1 MPVTDASQ
9 ASSTLCFR
17 DNVLSVPGFAFEK
30 ACPWND
36 TGSSTLIAEG
46 RGLKDGALVLAK
58 IAPAHSS
65 SSICLQREAHIL
77 SKLGESPEALST
89 TLRLIEFLTV
99 PRADGDCVVL
109 LLVHPGANLLAR
121 YFPPSK
127 VNDFLLAD
135 AEGPCQAHR
144 DQDVSLNEEVST
156 VSGGTDDSQKVE
168 ELHDDIYDGVFLP
181 LDDLDLHDI
190 EDVEEEKYDVM
201 DLASFLEFAIQ
212 ATHCLD
218 VVHRLGFV
226 HREVRANAFHI
237 NVHSGVVRIVHFGNR
252 SVSLEEAGGPSQLVI
267 DYSHPSHGQ
276 SVSSL
281 ELVPS
286 SSRSTSPVLSTSQPP
301 NHSDTILVSRSI
313 SPEKVIEA
321 LHYLAPEQVSPSPSV
336 VQEDHRADL
345 YSLGMLFWTCVVGR
359 GRLPFAVSGTNHGNV
374 SPAEVLAALGTKRPP
389 PVDEV
394 RSDAPT
400 VIGDI
405 IDKLLSKSPDSRYQ
419 SAYGLKADLLE
430 CQKRLLSSVSA
441 STLEQSTEIIP
452 TFKIGQEDKYS
463 TFIIPHTL
471 FGRDKELETIRN
483 VIRHSLT
490 SFSRQ
495 SSRAQTLVPRS
506 TASTSSQGAGTD
518 NDDEDAVSSSVASSE
533 ESPKLSATK
542 VEGVCSYPSGR
553 AAATPSPV
561 NTVAKPGR
569 DAKELVFPLPTG
581 TSDVATNSLRKV
593 ALQAKERGIKT
604 HTIVVAGAAGVGKS
618 SLVMANQSKWKL
630 NGLWAHA
637 KFQTVDKAPFAA
649 LLSALSSAL
658 RQLTF
663 KPADAYHFVRTLTE
677 RLGPQL
683 ANLPLLFAGS
693 PVIKAVLEG
702 WGMNTTTLG
711 NGIENAIEKA
721 SGEPGGWA
729 RLATG
734 ELSARFQ
741 NLVES
746 VFGVVTETRPVAL
759 FLDDLHEAD
768 NTSLDIVEA
777 LINSRSRLLIFATVR
792 STDSQLM
799 DRIRSMCSTRAR
811 ATWITL
817 EPLPFFAISSFVAK
831 ALHRSREE
839 CLRLSRLVYTT
850 SGGNAFLARNLLSA
864 MRRHHQITF
873 DWTRNH
879 WQFDITA
886 IESSL
891 VNQKTTADPIDQFFL
906 IENFRELPEATKKYL
921 MWASLFGTTF
931 KANEVALLIDWED
944 SSGSSSDDDEESWNL
959 SKAISMLKNR
969 GSSAGD
975 SMRGLQGAI
984 NEGWLVQR
992 GRDMCSFAHDQYR
1005 LAVQRE
1011 VAALPPNVL
1020 SRMSFRIVLAVLHDA
1035 FPDVHRIVDHAS
1047 RCIPLLLKYPNREQL
1062 LDVLVDA
1069 GESAWARGAHELA
1082 FQAFLSAECL
1092 LGTDHW
1098 TISPKRSSLLMSNL
1112 AELCAWKGDLVKSES
1127 FIAEYIQHSQSPED
1141 QARALRIRANN
1152 HFLRN
1157 EFSDA
1162 LDTLVH
1168 ALRILGVEMESSAT
1182 QEVADTMFEDVK
1194 SQILAIGYEEMLK
1207 IPRATDSRID
1217 LAVSILNDAGTN
1229 AYWTLSESMID
1240 VIGLTTINLALRF
1253 GISPGTSLGFFW
1265 VIGAAAER
1273 RELFKFSVDLGKLA
1287 LRIAHLHGGSMEK
1300 CRATLLYTALV
1311 APYDNVHIRHTIP
1324 LLEDGLKYGHSSG
1337 DRGYTCFVSVY
1348 AVLARLYTCE
1358 PLSDLVVAAEECTN
1372 DVDAWTPN
1380 SDVTILAQGLLN
1392 CIRAMGGYTDA
1403 SSIATVFN
1411 TDTFDDKEYQ
1421 ERITQ
1426 ITGNSLLSL
1435 GWYNAFKVVALYCTG
1450 FVDAAAEL
1458 GFMVYDVRGCHP
1470 NHRHARYSAFFHSLA
1485 LIACLRRGDLNPDAR
1500 SHYVNQVMKNQAY
1513 IRRWLSSS
1521 PVNTGT
1527 WIALVEAEM
1536 ASLNGDNGALRLY
1549 DMAVKLARKHEW
1561 LLEEGFALY
1570 LEGSHLIRAG
1580 VEGLGAELQQQGIA
1594 KEMQWGAYGIVRNLS
1609 AVIDPQFQ
1617 PPLRRPVSYANAA
1630 VQADAYVDKS
1640 PLSVSPT
1647 LSLDGQAI
1655 DELDG
1660 ISSLPPS
1667 DLMLIIRKS
1676 KEIADCLSLSSALQ
1690 RLTEIA
1696 TDMCQSHCCCIV
1708 ITTQVGEYGVATI
1721 LQPPELCQVF
1731 ENPKPLHMLE
1741 SSQITAIQ
1749 SVLDSKQNYH
1759 KEEHSNDE
1767 WHQPLSEIGLP
1778 IFSNRGQILGALY
1791 VSTKRILSQTTLI
1804 TLNVLC
1810 QQANISISSAILFRS
1825 VQAGTR
1831 ENLKMIASQRE
1842 ALEAARKSREDAI
1855 RATRV
1860 KSRFIANMS
1869 HEMRTPFSSF
1879 YGLLDLLSGTELN
1892 AGQREIV
1899 DTAKQSCEILLKIID
1914 SILDYSKLEASAM
1927 KLDFSAFPVEN
1938 VIADCLELFLPI
1950 ATKKL
1955 HLSYNIEEDVPEWIF
1970 SDHTRIRQVLMNLI
1984 GNAIKFTESGSV
1996 TVSCSIDKE
2005 PIHASAEQILV
2016 QFSVKD
2022 TGIGL
2027 SPDAR
2032 GMLFVPFQQVDN
2044 SSTRRFGG
2052 TGLGLS
2058 ISRQLVKLLGGSI
2071 GVDSNVDVGSTF
2083 WFTIP
2088 VKTCETEDSRKA
2100 SSEIEHLRSILTR
2113 PRPSKVVICSISS
2126 ATRALLRSTLKG
2138 FDVTLLSD
2146 LDAVRCHLERYRW
2159 EDQLDFLILDDQFQT
2174 QVADVMQILQCPT
2187 TPALYYTKV
2196 VHLYTPTTQSLSESA
2211 AIGGNPN
2218 VAKIIK
2224 PARKMRILQVLAELK
2239 GVAFSTPPSPVVT
2252 ISPVVETPQRTLF
2265 GNVLIAEDNAVA
2277 QNLLVKQ
2284 LERYQLKVVATND
2297 GQEALNAW
2305 ESREPGYFALALFDH
2320 HMPVC
2325 DGVEAT
2331 RRLRKLESV
2340 RCPTISLPI
2349 VALSADAQESTKQ
2362 CCLSAGMNL
2371 FLSKPLKKTDLLS
2384 LLEMFGPPR
2393 ATAANTL

>member
-1 MPVTDASQ
+1 MSVSDTSQ
-9 ASSTLCFR
+9 FSRTLYFK
-17 DNVLSVPGFAFEK
+17 DSILSVAGYAFEK

-46 RGLKDGALVLAK
+46 RSLKDGALVLAK

-77 SKLGESPEALST
+77 SKLGECPEALST

-99 PRADGDCVVL
+99 PRVDGDCVVL

-127 VNDFLLAD
+127 VNNFLLAE
-135 AEGPCQAHR
+135 AEGSHQAHR
-144 DQDVSLNEEVST
+144 ETGASPTEELST
-156 VSGGTDDSQKVE
+156 VSGGADDTQQAE
-168 ELHDDIYDGVFLP
+168 QQHNDIYDGGFLP
-181 LDDLDLHDI
+181 LADLDLLDT
-190 EDVEEEKYDVM
+190 EDVEEERYDVM

-267 DYSHPSHGQ
+267 DYSHPFHGP
-276 SVSSL
+276 SASSL
-281 ELVPS
+281 ELVAS
-286 SSRSTSPVLSTSQPP
+286 SSRFPSPAPSASPP
-301 NHSDTILVSRSI
+301 PSHSDTILVSRSI

-321 LHYLAPEQVSPSPSV
+321 LHYLAPEQVSSSPSV

-359 GRLPFAVSGTNHGNV
+359 GRLPFALSGTKHGNV

-389 PVDEV
+389 PVGEV
-394 RSDAPT
+394 RGDVPT

-405 IDKLLSKSPDSRYQ
+405 IDKLLSKSPDARYQ
-419 SAYGLKADLLE
+419 SVYGLKADLLE

-441 STLEQSTEIIP
+441 STLEQSTEADHTPVQNWTTRQIFRELECHFLLLIAK
-452 TFKIGQEDKYS
+452 FLQ

-495 SSRAQTLVPRS
+495 SSTAQTLATRS
-506 TASTSSQGAGTD
+506 IASASSQGTGTD
-518 NDDEDAVSSSVASSE
+518 LDDDDAMSSSAASSE
-533 ESPKLSATK
+533 DSPKLTFAK
-542 VEGVCSYPSGR
+542 VESVCNLPVGR
-553 AAATPSPV
+553 NTASPSPV
-561 NTVAKPGR
+561 NLAAKPGR
-569 DAKELVFPLPTG
+569 DAKEPMFTPSG
-581 TSDVATNSLRKV
+581 TSDVAINNLRKV
-593 ALQAKERGIKT
+593 ALQTKERGIKT
-604 HTIVVAGAAGVGKS
+604 HAIVVVGPGGDIKT
-618 SLVMANQSKWKL
+618 LKQL
-630 NGLWAHA
+630 QLC
-637 KFQTVDKAPFAA
+637 
-649 LLSALSSAL
+649 ALSSAL

-693 PVIKAVLEG
+693 PVIKAVLES

-711 NGIENAIEKA
+711 DGMESAIEKA

-741 NLVES
+741 NLVERVFS
-746 VFGVVTETRPVAL
+746 VITETRPVAL

-768 NTSLDIVEA
+768 DASLDVVEA
-777 LINSRSRLLIFATVR
+777 LVNSRSRLLIFVTVR
-792 STDSQLM
+792 PTDRQLM
-799 DRIRSMCSTRAR
+799 DRIRSMCSHRAR

-817 EPLPFFAISSFVAK
+817 QQLSFSAISSFVAK

-839 CLRLSRLVYTT
+839 CSRLSRLVYTT

-864 MRRHHQITF
+864 MQRHHHITF
-873 DWTRNH
+873 DWARNH
-879 WQFDITA
+879 WQFDITT

-891 VNQKTTADPIDQFFL
+891 VNQKTTSDPTDQFFL
-906 IENFRELPEATKKYL
+906 IENFRELPEPTKKYL
-921 MWASLFGTTF
+921 VWASLFGTTF

-944 SSGSSSDDDEESWNL
+944 SSGSSSEDEENVWDL
-959 SKAISMLKNR
+959 SKAISILKNR
-969 GSSAGD
+969 GSSLGD

-984 NEGWLVQR
+984 DEGWLVQR
-992 GRDMCSFAHDQYR
+992 GRDMCSFAHDHYR
-1005 LAVQRE
+1005 LAVQQE
-1011 VAALPPNVL
+1011 VAALPGNIL
-1020 SRMSFRIVLAVLHDA
+1020 SKMSFRIILAVLHDA
-1035 FPDVHRIVDHAS
+1035 VPDVHRIVDHAG
-1047 RCIPLLLKYPNREQL
+1047 RCIPLLLKEPNREQL

-1082 FQAFLSAECL
+1082 FQAFLSAQKL
-1092 LGTDHW
+1092 LSTDHW
-1098 TISPKRSSLLMSNL
+1098 AVNPTRSSLLLSKL
-1112 AELCAWKGDLVKSES
+1112 AELCTWKGDLVKSES
-1127 FIAEYIQHSQSPED
+1127 LIAEYIQHSQSPED

-1157 EFSDA
+1157 EFSNA
-1162 LDTLVH
+1162 LDTLFH
-1168 ALRILGVEMESSAT
+1168 ALRILGVDMDPSAT
-1182 QEVADTMFEDVK
+1182 QEVADAMFEDVK
-1194 SQILAIGYEEMLK
+1194 SQILAIGYEEILK
-1207 IPRATDSRID
+1207 IPRATDPRID
-1217 LAVSILNDAGTN
+1217 LAVTILNDAGTN

-1240 VIGLTTINLALRF
+1240 VIGLMTITLALRF

-1265 VIGAAAER
+1265 AIGAAAEK

-1287 LRIAHLHGGSMEK
+1287 LRIAYLHGGGMEK
-1300 CRATLLYTALV
+1300 CRATVLYTALV
-1311 APYDNVHIRHTIP
+1311 APYDNVHMRHTIP

-1348 AVLARLYTCE
+1348 TVLSRLYTCE
-1358 PLSDLVVAAEECTN
+1358 HLSDLAVAAEE
-1372 DVDAWTPN
+1372 AWTPN

-1403 SSIATVFN
+1403 SSIDVVFN

-1421 ERITQ
+1421 ERITE
-1426 ITGNSLLSL
+1426 ITGNSRMSL
-1435 GWYNAFKVVALYCTG
+1435 GWYNAFKVIALYCTG

-1458 GFMVYDVRGCHP
+1458 GFLVYNARGCHP

-1485 LIACLRRGDLNPDAR
+1485 LIT
-1500 SHYVNQVMKNQAY
+1500 YQVIKNQAY
-1513 IRRWLSSS
+1513 IRKWLSSS

-1527 WIALVEAEM
+1527 WITLVEAEM

-1549 DMAVKLARKHEW
+1549 DMAVKLASNHGW
-1561 LLEEGFALY
+1561 LLEEGLALY
-1570 LEGSHLIRAG
+1570 LVRKVFLTQFPLLTSPKEGSHLIRTG
-1580 VEGLGAELQQQGIA
+1580 VEALGTDLQQQGIA
-1594 KEMQWGAYGIVRNLS
+1594 KEVQWGAYGIVRSLT
-1609 AVIDPQFQ
+1609 AIVDPLLQR
-1617 PPLRRPVSYANAA
+1617 PLRRPVSHVNAA
-1630 VQADAYVDKS
+1630 VQTDTYVDRQ
-1640 PLSVSPT
+1640 P
-1647 LSLDGQAI
+1647 
-1655 DELDG
+1655 DESDG

-1667 DLMLIIRKS
+1667 ELMLIIRKN

-1696 TDMCQSHCCCIV
+1696 ADISQSHSCCIV

-1731 ENPKPLHMLE
+1731 ENPKPLRILE

-1749 SVLDSKQNYH
+1749 SVLDSKQNYY
-1759 KEEHSNDE
+1759 KEEHDNDE
-1767 WHQPLSEIGLP
+1767 SHQPLSEIGLP

-1791 VSTKRILSQTTLI
+1791 VSTKRILPQTTVT

-1831 ENLKMIASQRE
+1831 ENLKMIASQKE

-1938 VIADCLELFLPI
+1938 LIADCLELFLPI
-1950 ATKKL
+1950 AAKKL
-1955 HLSYNIEEDVPEWIF
+1955 HLSYNIEEDVPEWIL

-1996 TVSCSIDKE
+1996 TVLCSVDKE
-2005 PIHASAEQILV
+2005 SVPSSEQV
-2016 QFSVKD
+2016 FVKD

-2071 GVDSNVDVGSTF
+2071 GVDSNADVGSTF

-2088 VKTCETEDSRKA
+2088 VKTCETAESRKA
-2100 SSEIEHLRSILTR
+2100 SSEIEHLRNVLNR
-2113 PRPSKVVICSISS
+2113 PRPSKAVICAVSS
-2126 ATRALLRSTLKG
+2126 ATRALLRSILKG

-2146 LDAVRCHLERYRW
+2146 LDALHSHLGRYQW
-2159 EDQLDFLILDDQFQT
+2159 NDWLDFLILDDQGQT
-2174 QVADVMQILQCPT
+2174 QVVEIIQILRWSN
-2187 TPALYYTKV
+2187 TPAFRHTKI

-2218 VAKIIK
+2218 IAKIIK
-2224 PARKMRILQVLAELK
+2224 PSRKLRILQVLAELK
-2239 GVAFSTPPSPVVT
+2239 GVVPSVPPSPVAT
-2252 ISPVVETPQRTLF
+2252 TSPVIDMPQRTLF

-2277 QNLLVKQ
+2277 RNLLVKQ

-2297 GQEALNAW
+2297 GLEALKAW
-2305 ESREPGYFALALFDH
+2305 ESREPGYFVLALFDH
-2320 HMPVC
+2320 
-2325 DGVEAT
+2325 
-2331 RRLRKLESV
+2331 R
-2340 RCPTISLPI
+2340 
-2349 VALSADAQESTKQ
+2349 
-2362 CCLSAGMNL
+2362 
-2371 FLSKPLKKTDLLS
+2371 
-2384 LLEMFGPPR
+2384 
-2393 ATAANTL
+2393 

>member
-1 MPVTDASQ
+1 MSVADTSQ
-9 ASSTLCFR
+9 SSSTLYFK
-17 DNVLSVPGFAFEK
+17 DNILSVPGYAFEK
-30 ACPWND
+30 AYPWND

-46 RGLKDGALVLAK
+46 RSLKDGALVLAK
-58 IAPAHSS
+58 MAPAHSA

-89 TLRLIEFLTV
+89 TLRLIEFLV
-99 PRADGDCVVL
+99 LPRVDGDCVVL
-109 LLVHPGANLLAR
+109 LLVHPGANLLPK

-127 VNDFLLAD
+127 VNDFLLAE
-135 AEGPCQAHR
+135 AEGSQQAHR
-144 DQDVSLNEEVST
+144 DPDASLTEELST
-156 VSGGTDDSQKVE
+156 VSGGTDETQRTE
-168 ELHDDIYDGVFLP
+168 EQHDDIYDGAFLP
-181 LDDLDLHDI
+181 LDNLDFNDVEDI
-190 EDVEEEKYDVM
+190 EEERYDVM
-201 DLASFLEFAIQ
+201 DLASFLEF
-212 ATHCLD
+212 
-218 VVHRLGFV
+218 
-226 HREVRANAFHI
+226 RANAFHI

-252 SVSLEEAGGPSQLVI
+252 SVSLEEAGGPSQLVL
-267 DYSHPSHGQ
+267 DYSHPYHGL
-276 SVSSL
+276 SASSL
-281 ELVPS
+281 ELVASAS
-286 SSRSTSPVLSTSQPP
+286 SPTISTSKSP
-301 NHSDTILVSRSI
+301 NYSDTILVSRSI

-321 LHYLAPEQVSPSPSV
+321 LHYLAPEQVSSSPSV

-359 GRLPFAVSGTNHGNV
+359 GRLPFALSGSNHGNV

-389 PVDEV
+389 PVSEV
-394 RSDAPT
+394 RSDVPT

-405 IDKLLSKSPDSRYQ
+405 IDKLLSKSPDARYQ

-430 CQKRLLSSVSA
+430 CQKRLLSSVST
-441 STLEQSTEIIP
+441 SSLEPSTELIP
-452 TFKIGQEDKYS
+452 AFKIGQEDKYS

-471 FGRDKELETIRN
+471 CGRDKELETIRN

-495 SSRAQTLVPRS
+495 SSIMKALIPPSVS
-506 TASTSSQGAGTD
+506 STSSQGTGTD
-518 NDDEDAVSSSVASSE
+518 NDDEDAISSSAVSTE
-533 ESPKLSATK
+533 ESPKLAPAK
-542 VEGVCSYPSGR
+542 VEGVYSSPVGQN
-553 AAATPSPV
+553 AATASPI
-561 NTVAKPGR
+561 NSAAKSGR
-569 DAKELVFPLPTG
+569 DAREPVFPPPTG
-581 TSDVATNSLRKV
+581 TSDVATSLRKA
-593 ALQAKERGIKT
+593 ALQTKDRGIKT
-604 HTIVVAGAAGVGKS
+604 HAIVVVGDGGVGKS
-618 SLVMANQSKWKL
+618 SLVMANQSKWKV
-630 NGLWAHA
+630 NGLWAQA
-637 KFQTVDKAPFAA
+637 KFQTTDKAPFAA

-693 PVIKAVLEG
+693 PVVKAVLEA
-702 WGMNTTTLG
+702 WGMNTAALG

-746 VFGVVTETRPVAL
+746 VFSVITETRPVAL

-768 NTSLDIVEA
+768 NASLDLVEA
-777 LINSRSRLLIFATVR
+777 LINSRSRMLVFATVKPER
-792 STDSQLM
+792 QLM
-799 DRIRSMCSTRAR
+799 DRVRSMCSHRAR

-817 EPLPFFAISSFVAK
+817 EQLPFSAISSFVAK
-831 ALHRSREE
+831 ALHRPREE
-839 CLRLSRLVYTT
+839 CSRLSRLVYTA
-850 SGGNAFLARNLLSA
+850 SGGNAFLARSLLNA
-864 MRRHHQITF
+864 MQRHHHITF
-873 DWTRNH
+873 DWARNH
-879 WQFDITA
+879 WQFDITT
-886 IESSL
+886 IESIL
-891 VNQKTTADPIDQFFL
+891 VNQKTTSDPMDKSFL
-906 IENFRELPEATKKYL
+906 VENFRELPEATKKYL

-944 SSGSSSDDDEESWNL
+944 SSGSSSDEDEDVWNL
-959 SKAISMLKNR
+959 SKAISILKNR
-969 GSSAGD
+969 GSSVGD

-984 NEGWLVQR
+984 NEGWLVQK

-1005 LAVQRE
+1005 LAVQQE
-1011 VAALPPNVL
+1011 VAALPGNVL
-1020 SRMSFRIVLAVLHDA
+1020 SKMSFRIILAVLHDA
-1035 FPDVHRIVDHAS
+1035 VPDVHKIVDHAG
-1047 RCIPLLLKYPNREQL
+1047 RCIPLLLKQPNREQL
-1062 LDVLVDA
+1062 LDVLIDA

-1082 FQAFLSAECL
+1082 FQAFLSAQSL
-1092 LGTDHW
+1092 LSTDHW
-1098 TISPKRSSLLMSNL
+1098 TLNPKRSSLLLSKL
-1112 AELCAWKGDLVKSES
+1112 AELCTWKGDLTKSES
-1127 FIAEYIQHSQSPED
+1127 LIAEYIQHAQSPED

-1157 EFSDA
+1157 EFSNA

-1168 ALRILGVEMESSAT
+1168 ALRILGVEMDPSAT
-1182 QEVADTMFEDVK
+1182 QEVADVMFEDVK
-1194 SQILAIGYEEMLK
+1194 GRILAIGYEEMLK
-1207 IPRATDSRID
+1207 IPRATNPRID

-1253 GISPGTSLGFFW
+1253 GFSPGTSLGFFW
-1265 VIGAAAER
+1265 AIGAAAEK

-1287 LRIAHLHGGSMEK
+1287 LRIAYLHGGGMEK
-1300 CRATLLYTALV
+1300 CRATLLYSALV
-1311 APYDNVHIRHTIP
+1311 APYDNVHMRHTIP

-1348 AVLARLYTCE
+1348 TVLARLYTCE
-1358 PLSDLVVAAEECTN
+1358 HLSDLVVAAEECSN
-1372 DVDAWTPN
+1372 DVEAWTPN
-1380 SDVTILAQGLLN
+1380 SDGTILAQGLLN
-1392 CIRAMGGYTDA
+1392 CVRAMGGYTDA
-1403 SSIATVFN
+1403 SSIDTVFN

-1458 GFMVYDVRGCHP
+1458 GFMVYDARGCHP
-1470 NHRHARYSAFFHSLA
+1470 NHRHARYSTFFHSLA
-1485 LIACLRRGDLNPDAR
+1485 LIACLRRGDLDSKTR
-1500 SHYVNQVMKNQAY
+1500 SRYVDQIIKNQAY
-1513 IRRWLSSS
+1513 IRRWLAST

-1549 DMAVKLARKHEW
+1549 DMAVKLANNHGW
-1561 LLEEGFALY
+1561 VLEEGLALY
-1570 LEGSHLIRAG
+1570 LEGSHLVRTG

-1594 KEMQWGAYGIVRNLS
+1594 KEMQWGAYGIVRNLT
-1609 AVIDPQFQ
+1609 AIVDPQVR
-1617 PPLRRPVSYANAA
+1617 PPPRRSVTYVNAA
-1630 VQADAYVDKS
+1630 VQTDIYVDNS
-1640 PLSVSPT
+1640 PLSVSRT
-1647 LSLDGQAI
+1647 VSLDTQAT
-1655 DELDG
+1655 DELNG

-1667 DLMLIIRKS
+1667 DLMLVIRRS
-1676 KEIADCLSLSSALQ
+1676 KEIADCISLSSALQ
-1690 RLTEIA
+1690 RLTEIT

-1708 ITTQVGEYGVATI
+1708 IMTEVGEYGVATI
-1721 LQPPELCQVF
+1721 LQPPELCRVF
-1731 ENPKPLHMLE
+1731 ENPKPLRMLE

-1749 SVLDSKQNYH
+1749 S
-1759 KEEHSNDE
+1759 EEHNNDE
-1767 WHQPLSEIGLP
+1767 PLSEIGLP

-1791 VSTKRILSQTTLI
+1791 VSTKRVLSQTTVI

-1938 VIADCLELFLPI
+1938 VIADCLELVLPI
-1950 ATKKL
+1950 AAKKL
-1955 HLSYNIEEDVPEWIF
+1955 HLSYNIEEDVPEWIL

-1996 TVSCSIDKE
+1996 TVLCSVDKESVPSCSGQVSIK
-2005 PIHASAEQILV
+2005 
-2016 QFSVKD
+2016 FSVKD

-2071 GVDSNVDVGSTF
+2071 GVESNADVGSTF

-2100 SSEIEHLRSILTR
+2100 SSEIEHLRNALTR
-2113 PRPSKVVICSISS
+2113 LRPSKVVICAVSS
-2126 ATRALLRSTLKG
+2126 ATRALLRSILKG

-2146 LDAVRCHLERYRW
+2146 LDALHSHLGQYQKDDW
-2159 EDQLDFLILDDQFQT
+2159 LDFLILDDQGQT
-2174 QVADVMQILQCPT
+2174 QVVDVIQILRWSN
-2187 TPALYYTKV
+2187 TPGLRQTKII
-2196 VHLYTPTTQSLSESA
+2196 HLYTPTTQSLSESA
-2211 AIGGNPN
+2211 AIEGNPN

-2224 PARKMRILQVLAELK
+2224 PARKMRILQVLAELR
-2239 GVAFSTPPSPVVT
+2239 GVVAPSAPLSPVVT
-2252 ISPVVETPQRTLF
+2252 TSPVAETPRRTLF

-2277 QNLLVKQ
+2277 RSLLIKQ
-2284 LERYQLKVVATND
+2284 LERYQLKVVATSD
-2297 GQEALNAW
+2297 GLEALKAW

-2340 RCPTISLPI
+2340 RCPTISLPV

-2362 CCLSAGMNL
+2362 FCLSAGMNL
-2371 FLSKPLKKTDLLS
+2371 FLSKPLKKTDLSS
-2384 LLEMFGPPR
+2384 LLEMFGPPL
-2393 ATAANTL
+2393 ATAVSPH

>member
-1 MPVTDASQ
+1 
-9 ASSTLCFR
+9 
-17 DNVLSVPGFAFEK
+17 
-30 ACPWND
+30 
-36 TGSSTLIAEG
+36 
-46 RGLKDGALVLAK
+46 
-58 IAPAHSS
+58 
-65 SSICLQREAHIL
+65 
-77 SKLGESPEALST
+77 
-89 TLRLIEFLTV
+89 
-99 PRADGDCVVL
+99 
-109 LLVHPGANLLAR
+109 
-121 YFPPSK
+121 
-127 VNDFLLAD
+127 
-135 AEGPCQAHR
+135 
-144 DQDVSLNEEVST
+144 
-156 VSGGTDDSQKVE
+156 
-168 ELHDDIYDGVFLP
+168 
-181 LDDLDLHDI
+181 
-190 EDVEEEKYDVM
+190 M

-237 NVHSGVVRIVHFGNR
+237 NVHSGIVRIVHFGNR

-267 DYSHPSHGQ
+267 DYSHPFHGR
-276 SVSSL
+276 SASSL
-281 ELVPS
+281 ELVAS
-286 SSRSTSPVLSTSQPP
+286 SSRFPSPALTTSQLP

-321 LHYLAPEQVSPSPSV
+321 LHYLAPEQVSSSPSV

-359 GRLPFAVSGTNHGNV
+359 GRLPFALSGTNHSNV
-374 SPAEVLAALGTKRPP
+374 SPAE
-389 PVDEV
+389 
-394 RSDAPT
+394 
-400 VIGDI
+400 
-405 IDKLLSKSPDSRYQ
+405 LLSKAPDSRYQ

-430 CQKRLLSSVSA
+430 CQKRLLSTVSA
-441 STLEQSTEIIP
+441 STLEQSTEA
-452 TFKIGQEDKYS
+452 GQT

-490 SFSRQ
+490 SFSRH
-495 SSRAQTLVPRS
+495 STAQTLAPRS
-506 TASTSSQGAGTD
+506 IASSSSQGTGTD
-518 NDDEDAVSSSVASSE
+518 NDDEEAMSSVASGE
-533 ESPKLSATK
+533 ESPKLTATK
-542 VEGVCSYPSGR
+542 VEGVYSYPAGR
-553 AAATPSPV
+553 GAATPSPANSV
-561 NTVAKPGR
+561 TKLGR
-569 DAKELVFPLPTG
+569 DAKELIFPLPAG
-581 TSDVATNSLRKV
+581 SSDVATNSLRKV
-593 ALQAKERGIKT
+593 ALQANERGIKT
-604 HTIVVAGAAGVGKS
+604 HAIIVAGAAGVGKS

-677 RLGPQL
+677 RLGPQR

-702 WGMNTTTLG
+702 WGMNTTALG

-746 VFGVVTETRPVAL
+746 VFAVVTETRPVAL

-768 NTSLDIVEA
+768 NASLDVVEA

-792 STDSQLM
+792 STDKQLV
-799 DRIRSMCSTRAR
+799 DRIRSMCSTRVR

-817 EPLPFFAISSFVAK
+817 EQLPFFAISSFVAK

-839 CLRLSRLVYTT
+839 CFRLSRLVYTA

-873 DWTRNH
+873 DWARNH

-891 VNQKTTADPIDQFFL
+891 VNQKTASDPVDQFFL
-906 IENFRELPEATKKYL
+906 IENFRELPEATRKYL

-944 SSGSSSDDDEESWNL
+944 SSGSSSEEEEETWNL

-969 GSSAGD
+969 GSSIGD
-975 SMRGLQGAI
+975 SMRGLQSAI

-1005 LAVQRE
+1005 LAVQQE
-1011 VAALPPNVL
+1011 VAALPANVL

-1035 FPDVHRIVDHAS
+1035 VPDVHRIIDHAA

-1082 FQAFLSAECL
+1082 FQAFLSAQCL
-1092 LGTDHW
+1092 LSTDHW
-1098 TISPKRSSLLMSNL
+1098 ALNPKRSSLLVSKL
-1112 AELCAWKGDLVKSES
+1112 AELCTWKGDLKKSES
-1127 FIAEYIQHSQSPED
+1127 LITEYIQHSQFPED
-1141 QARALRIRANN
+1141 QARALRVRANN

-1182 QEVADTMFEDVK
+1182 QEVADAMFEDVK

-1207 IPRATDSRID
+1207 IPRATDVRTD

-1240 VIGLTTINLALRF
+1240 VIGLTTISLALRF

-1265 VIGAAAER
+1265 AIGAAAER

-1287 LRIAHLHGGSMEK
+1287 LRIAYLHGGSMEK

-1311 APYDNVHIRHTIP
+1311 APYDNVHMRHTIP

-1358 PLSDLVVAAEECTN
+1358 HLSDLMVAAEECTS

-1403 SSIATVFN
+1403 SSVDTVFN

-1421 ERITQ
+1421 KRITQ

-1450 FVDAAAEL
+1450 FFDAAAEL

-1485 LIACLRRGDLNPDAR
+1485 LIACLRRGDLDPKTR
-1500 SHYVNQVMKNQAY
+1500 TRYVGQVMKNQAY

-1549 DMAVKLARKHEW
+1549 DMAVKLASNHEW

-1570 LEGSHLIRAG
+1570 LEGSHLIRTG

-1609 AVIDPQFQ
+1609 AIVDPQFQ
-1617 PPLRRPVSYANAA
+1617 PPFRRPVSYVNAA

-1647 LSLDGQAI
+1647 LSLDGQAT

-1676 KEIADCLSLSSALQ
+1676 KEIADCLSLSS
-1690 RLTEIA
+1690 
-1696 TDMCQSHCCCIV
+1696 DMCQSHCCCIV

-1721 LQPPELCQVF
+1721 LQPPQLCQVF
-1731 ENPKPLHMLE
+1731 ENPKPLRMLE

-1767 WHQPLSEIGLP
+1767 LHQPLSEIGLP

-1791 VSTKRILSQTTLI
+1791 VSTKRILSQTTVI

-1831 ENLKMIASQRE
+1831 ENLKMIASQKE

-1892 AGQREIV
+1892 AGQREIGMCSVCFGGFFSSKQPSV

-1955 HLSYNIEEDVPEWIF
+1955 HLSYNIEEDVPEL
-1970 SDHTRIRQVLMNLI
+1970 LMNLI

-2005 PIHASAEQILV
+2005 PMHASSEQVFIK
-2016 QFSVKD
+2016 FSVKD

-2071 GVDSNVDVGSTF
+2071 GVDSNVDVGSSF

-2088 VKTCETEDSRKA
+2088 VKICETQELRKA
-2100 SSEIEHLRSILTR
+2100 SSEIERLRSILTQ

-2126 ATRALLRSTLKG
+2126 ATRALLRSILKG

-2146 LDAVRCHLERYRW
+2146 LDAVRSHLEGYRRD
-2159 EDQLDFLILDDQFQT
+2159 DQLDFLILDDQFQT
-2174 QVADVMQILQCPT
+2174 QVADVIQILRCPK
-2187 TPALYYTKV
+2187 TPALYHTKI

-2224 PARKMRILQVLAELK
+2224 PARKLRILQVLAELK

-2252 ISPVVETPQRTLF
+2252 MSPVVETPQRTLF
-2265 GNVLIAEDNAVA
+2265 GSVLIAEDNAVA

-2297 GQEALNAW
+2297 GQEALNVVQHGNHVNH
-2305 ESREPGYFALALFDH
+2305 GYFALALFDH

-2371 FLSKPLKKTDLLS
+2371 FLSKPLKKTDLMS

-2393 ATAANTL
+2393 ATAANIQ

>member
-1 MPVTDASQ
+1 MPVTDTHQ

-17 DNVLSVPGFAFEK
+17 DNILSVPGFEFEK

-46 RGLKDGALVLAK
+46 RSLKDGALVLAK
-58 IAPAHSS
+58 IAPAHSA

-77 SKLGESPEALST
+77 SKLAESPEALST

-99 PRADGDCVVL
+99 PRANGDCVVL

-127 VNDFLLAD
+127 
-135 AEGPCQAHR
+135 AEGSREAHR
-144 DQDVSLNEEVST
+144 DQDASLNEEVST
-156 VSGGTDDSQKVE
+156 VSGGTDDSRKAE
-168 ELHDDIYDGVFLP
+168 EHHDDIYDGAFLP

-201 DLASFLEFAIQ
+201 DLASFLE
-212 ATHCLD
+212 
-218 VVHRLGFV
+218 LGFV

-267 DYSHPSHGQ
+267 DYSHP
-276 SVSSL
+276 
-281 ELVPS
+281 
-286 SSRSTSPVLSTSQPP
+286 
-301 NHSDTILVSRSI
+301 DTILVSRSI

-321 LHYLAPEQVSPSPSV
+321 LHYLAPEQVSSSPSV

-359 GRLPFAVSGTNHGNV
+359 GRLPFALSGTNHGNV

-389 PVDEV
+389 PVDKV

-506 TASTSSQGAGTD
+506 IASTSSQGTGTD
-518 NDDEDAVSSSVASSE
+518 NDDEDAMSSSVASSE
-533 ESPKLSATK
+533 ESPKLSASK
-542 VEGVCSYPSGR
+542 VE
-553 AAATPSPV
+553 
-561 NTVAKPGR
+561 
-569 DAKELVFPLPTG
+569 G

-604 HTIVVAGAAGVGKS
+604 HTIVVAGAAGS
-618 SLVMANQSKWKL
+618 SLVMANQSKWKCI

-702 WGMNTTTLG
+702 WGMNTTMLG

-768 NTSLDIVEA
+768 NASLDVVEA

-792 STDSQLM
+792 STDRQLM
-799 DRIRSMCSTRAR
+799 DRVRSMCSTRAR

-839 CLRLSRLVYTT
+839 CLRLSRLVYTA

-873 DWTRNH
+873 DWARNH

-886 IESSL
+886 IESTL
-891 VNQKTTADPIDQFFL
+891 VNQKTTADPIDQFYL

-969 GSSAGD
+969 GSSVGD
-975 SMRGLQGAI
+975 SMRGLQEAI

-1011 VAALPPNVL
+1011 VAVLPPNVL

-1035 FPDVHRIVDHAS
+1035 FPDAHRIVDHAS

-1062 LDVLVDA
+1062 LNVLVDA

-1082 FQAFLSAECL
+1082 FQAFVSAECL
-1092 LGTDHW
+1092 LSTDHW

-1112 AELCAWKGDLVKSES
+1112 AEAVLNAFLGDLVKSES
-1127 FIAEYIQHSQSPED
+1127 FITEYIQHSQSPED

-1168 ALRILGVEMESSAT
+1168 ALRILGVEMELSAT

-1240 VIGLTTINLALRF
+1240 VIGLTVRF

-1311 APYDNVHIRHTIP
+1311 APYDNVHMRHTIP
-1324 LLEDGLKYGHSSG
+1324 LLEDGLKFGHSSG

-1358 PLSDLVVAAEECTN
+1358 HLSDLVVAAEECTN

-1421 ERITQ
+1421 EKITQ

-1435 GWYNAFKVVALYCTG
+1435 GCGVLIWHQVVALYCTG

-1470 NHRHARYSAFFHSLA
+1470 NHRHSRYSAFFHSLA
-1485 LIACLRRGDLNPDAR
+1485 LIACLRRGDLDADTR
-1500 SHYVNQVMKNQAY
+1500 SHYVDQVMKNQAY
-1513 IRRWLSSS
+1513 IRKWLSSS
-1521 PVNTGT
+1521 PVNTGA

-1549 DMAVKLARKHEW
+1549 DLAVKLARKHEW

-1594 KEMQWGAYGIVRNLS
+1594 KEMRWGAYGIVRNLS
-1609 AVIDPQFQ
+1609 AVVDPQFQ
-1617 PPLRRPVSYANAA
+1617 PPLRRPVSYVNAA
-1630 VQADAYVDKS
+1630 VQADVYVDKS

-1660 ISSLPPS
+1660 ISSLPPP

-1696 TDMCQSHCCCIV
+1696 TDMCQSYCCCIV

-1731 ENPKPLHMLE
+1731 ENPKPLHMLQP
-1741 SSQITAIQ
+1741 SQITAIQ

-1767 WHQPLSEIGLP
+1767 WHHPLSEIGLP

-1791 VSTKRILSQTTLI
+1791 VSTKRILSQTTLV

-1927 KLDFSAFPVEN
+1927 KLDFSAFPVES

-1950 ATKKL
+1950 AARKL
-1955 HLSYNIEEDVPEWIF
+1955 HLSYNIEEDVPECQFSMVTIIRTLAKADTGIF

-2005 PIHASAEQILV
+2005 SIHASAEQILMN
-2016 QFSVKD
+2016 SRHSTRD

-2027 SPDAR
+2027 SPEAR

-2088 VKTCETEDSRKA
+2088 VKTCETADSRKA
-2100 SSEIEHLRSILTR
+2100 SSEVAHLRSILTR

-2126 ATRALLRSTLKG
+2126 ATRALALT
-2138 FDVTLLSD
+2138 VTLLSD
-2146 LDAVRCHLERYRW
+2146 LDAVRRHLEQYRW

-2174 QVADVMQILQCPT
+2174 QVADVIQILQCPT
-2187 TPALYYTKV
+2187 TPALYYTKI

-2252 ISPVVETPQRTLF
+2252 ISPVVETPHRTLF

-2331 RRLRKLESV
+2331 RRLRKLESI
-2340 RCPTISLPI
+2340 RWFYRTPTHLSLTV

-2393 ATAANTL
+2393 ATTANTQ